1 VLGVAIA
8 GLLPP
13 DDIIVNRPTP
23 QVKGTDR
30 MPVLTEPTRAD

>member
-1 VLGVAIA
+1 MA

-30 MPVLTEPTRAD
+30 MPVLTEPARAD